1 MNIES
6 PIVLI
11 PLITGPLFVLAG
23 IIMLKFPPR
32 EINGL
37 YGYRTFRSMKNQER
51 WDFAQHYSAKEMI
64 KLGGLLLLTSIL
76 GLLYQPVDI
85 ISLLIGIGLL
95 IIMVTFLFIRV
106 EKAIKAR
113 FEDNS

>member
-1 MNIES
+1 MNFES

-11 PLITGPLFVLAG
+11 PLITGPIFVLAG
-23 IIMLKFPPR
+23 IILLKFPPR

-37 YGYRTFRSMKNQER
+37 YGYRTLSSMKNQER
-51 WDFAQHYSAKEMI
+51 WDFVQHYSAKEMI
-64 KLGGLLLLTSIL
+64 KLGGLLLLASTL

-95 IIMVTFLFIRV
+95 ILMVIFLFVRV
-106 EKAIKAR
+106 EKAIKER
-113 FEDNS
+113 FGDNS